1 MQPPTTW
8 EPTCALLEL
17 MVKRRNPQ
25 KLTELTRA
33 LILDNFKSSRVF
45 PIKCIMIS
53 RKSYSDCCLRIL
65 SEKIDE
71 LEFPRSEKTEIK
83 KLLNYDL
90 NRFLAIEYDENIM
103 NMK

>member
-33 LILDNFKSSRVF
+33 LILDNFKSSRVC
-45 PIKCIMIS
+45 PTKCVTKS
-53 RKSYSDCCLRIL
+53 RKSYSDCCLRNL

-71 LEFPRSEKTEIK
+71 QEFPRTEKTEIK
-83 KLLNYDL
+83 KLLEYDL
-90 NRFLAIEYDENIM
+90 NRFLANKYNEYEI
-103 NMK
+103 

>member
-33 LILDNFKSSRVF
+33 LILDNFKSSRVC
-45 PIKCIMIS
+45 PTKCVTKS
-53 RKSYSDCCLRIL
+53 QKSYSDCCLRNL

-71 LEFPRSEKTEIK
+71 QEFPRTEKTEIK
-83 KLLNYDL
+83 ELLEYDL
-90 NRFLAIEYDENIM
+90 NRFLANKYNEYEI
-103 NMK
+103 